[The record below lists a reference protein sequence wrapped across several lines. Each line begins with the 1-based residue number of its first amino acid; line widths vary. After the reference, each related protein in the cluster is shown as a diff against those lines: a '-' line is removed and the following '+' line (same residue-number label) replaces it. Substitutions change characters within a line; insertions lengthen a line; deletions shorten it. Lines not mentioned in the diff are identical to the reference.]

1 MSNSSGFFVS
11 IYLEISPTGLLRQ
24 HLSLTKKTP
33 TLVGTTMSKLKIAVQ
48 KSGRLHDD
56 SMKLLSDVGISIDNG
71 KDQLKASAKN
81 FPLEV
86 FYLRNGDIPQYLRDG
101 VVDAAIIGENILV
114 EKGNDI
120 SVVEKLGFSTCKVSI
135 AVPKS
140 FKYKSFK
147 DLEGKR
153 IATSYPNTVN
163 QFLEK
168 NKISAQLHIINGS
181 VEIAPNI
188 GLADA
193 IVDIVSSGSTLFKNN
208 LKEVEVLLKSEAVL
222 AASPL
227 ISASDEAILKRLQFR
242 FQSVLKGRQSKY
254 VLLNA
259 PNDKLDKIISVLP
272 GMRSPTVLP
281 LAQEGW
287 SSIHSVI
294 TKNEFWDVIDDLKAN
309 GAEGILVCPIE
320 NMVV

>member
-1 MSNSSGFFVS
+1 MG
-11 IYLEISPTGLLRQ
+11 
-24 HLSLTKKTP
+24 TK
-33 TLVGTTMSKLKIAVQ
+33 MSKLKIAVQ

-56 SMKLLSDVGISIDNG
+56 SMKILKDVGISIDNG
-71 KDQLKASAKN
+71 IDQLKASAKN

-101 VVDAAIIGENILV
+101 VVDAAIIGENILI
-114 EKGNDI
+114 EKGKDI
-120 SVVEKLGFSTCKVSI
+120 NVVEKLGFSTCKVSI

-140 FKYKSFK
+140 FKYTTIK

-153 IATSYPNTVN
+153 IATSYPNTVQ
-163 QFLEK
+163 QFLDK
-168 NKISAQLHIINGS
+168 NGIDAKLHIINGS

-208 LKEVEVLLKSEAVL
+208 LKEVEVLLKSEAIL
-222 AASPL
+222 AVSPL
-227 ISASDEAILKRLQFR
+227 ISNKSKTILEKLQFR
-242 FQSVLKGRQSKY
+242 FQSVLKGRQSRY

-259 PNDKLDKIISVLP
+259 PNDKLDKIINVLP

-294 TKNEFWDVIDDLKAN
+294 NKNDFWEIIDELKAN

-320 NMVV
+320 NMVI